1 MIETL
6 LRIGFNNGHCIE
18 TWVTSYSLKGAD
30 LEYTQR
36 TGVYPKL
43 VSVSGPHVCYVLVI
57 KTRELDATPTAQL
70 YARLKERTDG

>member
-6 LRIGFNNGHCIE
+6 LRIGLSNGQSIE
-18 TWVTSYSLKGAD
+18 VWVTSYSFDGY

-36 TGVYPKL
+36 PDVYPKL
-43 VSVSGPHVCYVLVI
+43 VSVHGPHAIYVLALEA
-57 KTRELDATPTAQL
+57 RELDAAPTAQL